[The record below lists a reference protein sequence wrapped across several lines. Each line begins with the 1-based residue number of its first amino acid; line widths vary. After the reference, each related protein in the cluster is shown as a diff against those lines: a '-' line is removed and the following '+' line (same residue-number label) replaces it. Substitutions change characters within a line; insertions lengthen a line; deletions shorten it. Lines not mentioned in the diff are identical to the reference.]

1 MDPSSPQGSDAEKP
15 EQPAAPSESMKDAL
29 SQEQQRL
36 EQAATAHIV
45 EKGRTRPTDDLQ
57 DNPGAA
63 ALASA
68 HELPFGT
75 QMGSAMQYMALPT
88 NLKDAADR
96 QATRW
101 RIELHGLTRDKGPIG
116 LDIMGDV
123 IMGRGATGDD
133 LPDLDL
139 EPYGAFE
146 QGVSRRHA
154 MLRPSRNSLYLID
167 LNSTNGTW
175 HNALRLGSGI
185 TRALAHND
193 SITLG
198 RLTFTIK
205 VVHQPDRDRRAV
217 APSAPAKPV
226 DADATRPLPD
236 LLLNPLKEMS
246 PSERAPEPEAR
257 QPEVITLGPPS
268 VSADDRPTPPP
279 SPETE
284 VPLPAKPTPRPGD
297 IPKPPERSTPIP
309 GDTGPLT
316 AADLPATSE
325 ANPVVEKADT
335 GAPEKPATHEN
346 TSPPPSDV
354 DAKPKPD

>member
-1 MDPSSPQGSDAEKP
+1 MDSSSPQEPDAKKP
-15 EQPAAPSESMKDAL
+15 EQQKDAL
-29 SQEQQRL
+29 AQEQQRL
-36 EQAATAHIV
+36 EQAATAHIIDR
-45 EKGRTRPTDDLQ
+45 GRTRPTDDLD
-57 DNPGAA
+57 DNPSAA

-75 QMGSAMQYMALPT
+75 QMGSAMLYTALPV
-88 NLKDAADR
+88 NLKDDAER
-96 QATRW
+96 QVMRW
-101 RIELHGLTRDKGPIG
+101 RIELHGLTRDMGPIG

-123 IMGRGATGDD
+123 VMGRGSTGED

-205 VVHQPDRDRRAV
+205 VVHQPDRDKRAV
-217 APSAPAKPV
+217 TPSPSAKPA
-226 DADATRPLPD
+226 DADATKPLPD
-236 LLLNPLKEMS
+236 LMINPLKDIS
-246 PSERAPEPEAR
+246 PPEPIPLPDVKVPA
-257 QPEVITLGPPS
+257 IISLGPPAAS
-268 VSADDRPTPPP
+268 IGDKPTLPPP
-279 SPETE
+279 LASTPVVE
-284 VPLPAKPTPRPGD
+284 VPLPAKPTPRPGE
-297 IPKPPERSTPIP
+297 IPKPSDKKERSTPVPGEIP
-309 GDTGPLT
+309 PLT
-316 AADLPATSE
+316 PSELAAASKEPAKPAVDEKAFPPSSDSE
-325 ANPVVEKADT
+325 AKTE
-335 GAPEKPATHEN
+335 
-346 TSPPPSDV
+346 
-354 DAKPKPD
+354 PD

>member
-1 MDPSSPQGSDAEKP
+1 MDSSSPQEPDAKKP
-15 EQPAAPSESMKDAL
+15 EQQKDAL
-29 SQEQQRL
+29 AREQQRL
-36 EQAATAHIV
+36 ERAATAHIV
-45 EKGRTRPTDDLQ
+45 DKGRTRPTDDLD
-57 DNPGAA
+57 DNPSAA

-75 QMGSAMQYMALPT
+75 QMGSAMLYTALPV
-88 NLKDAADR
+88 NLKDDAER
-96 QATRW
+96 QVTRW
-101 RIELHGLTRDKGPIG
+101 RIELHGLTRDMGPIG

-123 IMGRGATGDD
+123 VIGRGSTGED

-205 VVHQPDRDRRAV
+205 VVHQPDRDKRAV
-217 APSAPAKPV
+217 TPGPSAKPA
-226 DADATRPLPD
+226 DADATKPLPD
-236 LLLNPLKEMS
+236 LMINPLKDIS
-246 PSERAPEPEAR
+246 PPAPTPLPDVKVPAS
-257 QPEVITLGPPS
+257 ISLGPPAAS
-268 VSADDRPTPPP
+268 TDDKPTLP
-279 SPETE
+279 SP
-284 VPLPAKPTPRPGD
+284 PAKPTPRPGEISKSSD
-297 IPKPPERSTPIP
+297 KSEKTTPVP
-309 GDTGPLT
+309 GTLLPLT
-316 AADLPATSE
+316 PSELAAAKNETSLAAEKQEMEKKEPVKPA
-325 ANPVVEKADT
+325 VDEKASRSLSN
-335 GAPEKPATHEN
+335 A
-346 TSPPPSDV
+346 
-354 DAKPKPD
+354 DAKPEAD